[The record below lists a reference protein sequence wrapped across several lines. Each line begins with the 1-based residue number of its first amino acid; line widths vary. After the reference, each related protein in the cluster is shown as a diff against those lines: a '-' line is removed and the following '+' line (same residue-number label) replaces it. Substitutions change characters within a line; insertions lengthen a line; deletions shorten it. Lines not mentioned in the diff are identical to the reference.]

1 MLKYE
6 IAMYDEEVKG
16 HFLEVVD
23 EGKYVKELLFA
34 EQAFRGNDRLQSCQP
49 QSIKNAITNV
59 ALTGA
64 TLNPVLQQAYL
75 IPRDGKCCLDF
86 SYRGLCKIA
95 IDSSSVYDIDATA
108 VFEGDEFYYEQGLN
122 PVLRH
127 VPKMFKLDEEKIV
140 IGVYAIA
147 TLHHGI
153 KKFVVLDKEKI
164 ERARKSSK
172 YGVVWKAHY
181 DEMAKK
187 TAVKLLYKLL
197 PQSEHMSTAVHVL
210 NEHEG
215 STEDIETSA
224 TKLMDRV
231 GTENVID
238 VAETSQDAPQA
249 TQTETVV
256 DSKGLITEPQKQA
269 IDQLLDKLDIPLNS
283 LEEWLVEVKKKI
295 AVPDISTIS
304 EIEAGKLIN
313 QWDKIS
319 ADVKMFRMNRKS

>member
-75 IPRDGKCCLDF
+75 IPRDNKCCLDF

-95 IDSSSVYDIDATA
+95 VDSSSVYDIDATA
-108 VFEGDEFYYEQGLN
+108 VFDGDEFYYEMGLN
-122 PVLRH
+122 PILKH
-127 VPKMFKLDEEKIV
+127 IPKMFKPDEEKIV

-215 STEDIETSA
+215 FTEDIETSA

-231 GTENVID
+231 DAEKVID
-238 VAETSQDAPQA
+238 VTETPQA
-249 TQTETVV
+249 
-256 DSKGLITEPQKQA
+256 GLITFDQEKAILALTQK
-269 IDQLLDKLDIPLNS
+269 LNVPVGHME
-283 LEEWLVEVKKKI
+283 LWLVHKKKTKEPNIKQMTRVEAEKLI
-295 AVPDISTIS
+295 AQW
-304 EIEAGKLIN
+304 GKLSSDVTMFSMN
-313 QWDKIS
+313 QKGEE
-319 ADVKMFRMNRKS
+319 